1 MKNILVTG
9 ANGQLGN
16 EMRVLSAEYKEYTC
30 FFTDVAELDIC
41 DEQAVMTFV
50 KENNIHVIV
59 NCAAY
64 TAVDKAEDDEKTADL
79 INHVAVGYLAAAA
92 KSVNAT
98 LIHISTDYVFRG
110 INYVPFTEEDMT
122 EPTGVYGKTKLAGEE
137 AVVNSGCNYIIL
149 RTAWLYSA
157 WGKNF
162 VKTMLKLTEE
172 KDILPVIFDQI
183 GTPTFAG
190 DLADA
195 IGWILDRRMTDKKGI
210 YHFSNEGVCSWYD
223 FAAVIAR
230 LAGNECDVRPIHT
243 FEYPSKVKR
252 PHYSVLDKTKFRETF
267 GYKIPHWMES
277 LEKCINQI
285 KAQNNGI

>member
-1 MKNILVTG
+1 MNILVTG

-16 EMRVLSAEYKEYTC
+16 EMRRVSLDSRNRYL
-30 FFTDVAELDIC
+30 FTDVNELDIT
-41 DEQAVMTFV
+41 DATAVRNMLKKEQ
-50 KENNIHVIV
+50 IDVIV

-64 TAVDKAEDDEKTADL
+64 TNVDRAEDDFAMADL
-79 INHVAVGYLAAAA
+79 LNNKAVENLAVAAAETG
-92 KSVNAT
+92 AT
-98 LIHISTDYVFRG
+98 LIHVSTDYVFRG
-110 INYVPFTEEDMT
+110 DKNIPCRESWETD
-122 EPTGVYGKTKLAGEE
+122 PLGVYGKTKLAGEQSLVK
-137 AVVNSGCNYIIL
+137 AGCKYLIF
-149 RTAWLYSA
+149 RTAWLYSPF
-157 WGKNF
+157 GKNF
-162 VKTMLKLTEE
+162 VKTMLKLTKE

-195 IGWILDRRMTDKKGI
+195 IGWILDRRMTDKKGF

-230 LAGNECDVRPIHT
+230 LARNECDVRPIHT

-285 KAQNNGI
+285 KAQSDGI

>member
-1 MKNILVTG
+1 MNILVTG
-9 ANGQLGN
+9 SNGQLGN
-16 EMRVLSAEYKEYTC
+16 EMVRVSGKSKERYV
-30 FFTDVAELDIC
+30 FTDIAELDITKL
-41 DEQAVMTFV
+41 DAVLSLVRKEQ
-50 KENNIHVIV
+50 IDVIV

-64 TAVDKAEDDEKTADL
+64 TNVDKAEDDEKTADL

-183 GTPTFAG
+183 GTPTLFGFGQNEVPRDVRLQDSALDG
-190 DLADA
+190 IVGKMYQPDKSTEQWDLN
-195 IGWILDRRMTDKKGI
+195 GI
-210 YHFSNEGVCSWYD
+210 YLLRVAQASS
-223 FAAVIAR
+223 AAMWCAC
-230 LAGNECDVRPIHT
+230 L
-243 FEYPSKVKR
+243 
-252 PHYSVLDKTKFRETF
+252 
-267 GYKIPHWMES
+267 
-277 LEKCINQI
+277 
-285 KAQNNGI
+285 

>member
-1 MKNILVTG
+1 MV
-9 ANGQLGN
+9 
-16 EMRVLSAEYKEYTC
+16 RVSGKSKDRYV
-30 FFTDVAELDIC
+30 FTDIAELDITKL
-41 DEQAVMTFV
+41 DAVLSLVRKEQ
-50 KENNIHVIV
+50 IDVIV

-64 TAVDKAEDDEKTADL
+64 TNVDKAEDDEKTADL

-162 VKTMLKLTEE
+162 VKTMLKLTKE

-195 IGWILDRRMTDKKGI
+195 IGWILDRRMTDKKGF

-230 LAGNECDVRPIHT
+230 LARNECDVRPIHT

-285 KAQNNGI
+285 KAQSDGI

>member
-1 MKNILVTG
+1 M
-9 ANGQLGN
+9 
-16 EMRVLSAEYKEYTC
+16 
-30 FFTDVAELDIC
+30 
-41 DEQAVMTFV
+41 
-50 KENNIHVIV
+50 
-59 NCAAY
+59 
-64 TAVDKAEDDEKTADL
+64 

-162 VKTMLKLTEE
+162 VKTMLKLTKE

-195 IGWILDRRMTDKKGI
+195 IGWILDRRMTDKKGF

-230 LAGNECDVRPIHT
+230 LARNECDVRPIHT

-285 KAQNNGI
+285 KAQSDGI